1 VLDPDMTETDAILDD
16 EQIAHYWREGYVVA
30 EGLVPRDRLERLDR
44 RFCELVEHPEL
55 RHPEMVVMRDV
66 MVVRGA
72 VEAASALHAT
82 NKMISFEDDPILW
95 DYAVDPALV
104 GAVRCLLGS
113 ELYTLSTN
121 VFNKPPGVDGRHPY
135 HQDLRYFRIRPA
147 DGIVGTWTAILPAT
161 RESGCLSVL
170 PRSHQGA
177 LLDHDYPDWEHV
189 NHGFY
194 GVSGIDTEARVHV
207 ELQPGDTLLF
217 HPLLIHGSGRNR
229 SSDFRRAISAHY
241 AAGACTSP
249 RGDWHVGKRVR
260 RVPEPR

>member
-1 VLDPDMTETDAILDD
+1 MTDAPAGLTKA
-16 EQIAHYWREGYVVA
+16 QIAHYWREGYVVA
-30 EGLVPRDRLERLDR
+30 PGLVPIDRLARYDR
-44 RFCELVEHPEL
+44 RFRELVERPEL

-72 VEAASALHAT
+72 VEPATPLHGV
-82 NKMISFEDDPILW
+82 NKMISFEDDPALW
-95 DYAVDPALV
+95 AYAIDPAV
-104 GAVRCLLGS
+104 VAAVRCLIGQ

-170 PRSHQGA
+170 PRSHRGE

-189 NHGFY
+189 NAGFF
-194 GVSGIDTEARVHV
+194 GVGEVDTDTRVHV
-207 ELQPGDTLLF
+207 PLDPGDTLLF

-241 AAGACTSP
+241 AAGSCTSSA
-249 RGDWHVGKRVR
+249 RDWRVGKRVR
-260 RVPEPR
+260 QVPG